1 METNLPLQKLKQTI
15 LFILLLFFL
24 SITNGFGQSF
34 PPANTSCSSSDLS
47 VVAAQLSGGDICNS
61 CETAVPITRTLV
73 LSINNT
79 TGSTRTSF
87 AFWGNLEIYSGTTGL
102 LISSTVRT
110 GCSGPLPPN
119 SITSLNFGEV
129 TYNCGDIVKIS
140 NIWEAW
146 TSSSPNEVCPL
157 DPNNISPKCGK
168 IPSITVNAGVNGEF
182 VLTQSQCG
190 SATGAIDLT
199 PSGGTPSYTYFWT
212 ASNGGVVP
220 LGQQNNQDLTNLVP
234 GTYSVEIKDANNCIT
249 TKTRE
254 IIQTYPTPNA
264 VATPASQT
272 ICSADAITTIVL
284 SGNVTGTTFNWT
296 RNNTGTVTGI
306 GDSGNGNGNIS
317 GSLTNTT
324 NAPVTVT
331 FTITPTANG
340 CTGTPITATVTV
352 NPKPTVTITNPT
364 AVCSPSTVNL
374 TLDPVTAGS
383 TTELTYTYWTDAA
396 ATIIYNTPTTA
407 GAGIYYIKGTTA
419 NGCFDIKPVTV
430 IVNLQ
435 PVVSDQPNQ
444 TLCNTSTFTMTQTA
458 PSVGSGIWTFVGA
471 SGAAV
476 ITTPN
481 SPATTITG

>member
-61 CETAVPITRTLV
+61 CETAVSITRTLV

-110 GCSGPLPPN
+110 GCGGPLPPN
-119 SITSLNFGEV
+119 SITSLSFGDV
-129 TYNCGDIVKIS
+129 TYNCGDIIKIS

-146 TSSSPNEVCPL
+146 TSSSPNETCPL

-182 VLTQSQCG
+182 ALTQSQCG

-199 PSGGTPSYTYFWT
+199 PTGGTPSYTYLWT

-220 LGQQNNQDLTNLVP
+220 SGQQNNQDLTNLLP
-234 GTYSVEIKDANNCIT
+234 GNYSVQIKDANNCT
-249 TKTRE
+249 TTITRE
-254 IIQTYPTPNA
+254 IIQTNPTPNA

-272 ICSADAITTIVL
+272 ICSASAITTMVL

-306 GDSGNGNGNIS
+306 AASGSGNIS

-331 FTITPTANG
+331 FTITPTANS

-352 NPKPTVTITNPT
+352 NPIPAVTNSATASICSGTGPNITLTSSISSSFAWTIGTITGGIT
-364 AVCSPSTVNL
+364 GAS
-374 TLDPVTAGS
+374 AGS
-383 TTELTYTYWTDAA
+383 GS
-396 ATIIYNTPTTA
+396 TI
-407 GAGIYYIKGTTA
+407 
-419 NGCFDIKPVTV
+419 
-430 IVNLQ
+430 
-435 PVVSDQPNQ
+435 NQ
-444 TLCNTSTFTMTQTA
+444 TLTNPSNATA
-458 PSVGSGIWTFVGA
+458 GTVQYLV
-471 SGAAV
+471 
-476 ITTPN
+476 TPT
-481 SPATTITG
+481 ATTGSCAGA